1 MSEKKQIPP
10 IARPWMGK
18 AEAEAATRV
27 ITPRPLLIFPC
38 NGNGIEA
45 LDCLGPEFYPL
56 GFIDDA
62 PDKVNSKRFGITI
75 FGREALER
83 FPDAQ
88 VLAVPGSPISF
99 RERERI
105 VASLGVPVSRFARV
119 VHPLAR
125 ISPLATVGVNVLIM
139 AGVVITS
146 NAVIG
151 NHVCLLPNTVVHHDA
166 VVGDWSLIGSNVTI
180 AGNTTIGYN
189 CYIGSGASVMNGIK
203 VCDRVL
209 VGLGSNVIRDVPP
222 SITVAGNP
230 ARPL

>member
-1 MSEKKQIPP
+1 MSEKVPNIP
-10 IARPWMGK
+10 IAKPCLG
-18 AEAEAATRV
+18 EAEAVRRSIA
-27 ITPRPLLIFPC
+27 PRPLLIFPC

-45 LDCLGPEFYPL
+45 LDCLGSEFYPV

-62 PDKVNSKRFGITI
+62 SEKVNSEQFGITV
-75 FGREALER
+75 FGRKALER
-83 FPDAQ
+83 FPDAE
-88 VLAVPGSPISF
+88 VLAVPGSPMSF
-99 RERERI
+99 RERERV
-105 VASLGVPVSRFARV
+105 VASLGVPISRFARV

-125 ISPLATVGVNVLIM
+125 VSPLATVGVNVLIM

-166 VVGDWSLIGSNVTI
+166 VIGDWSLVGSNVTI

-189 CYIGSGASVMNGIK
+189 CYIGSGTSVMNGIK
-203 VCDRVL
+203 VCDRAL

-222 SITVAGNP
+222 STTVVGNP
-230 ARPL
+230 ARPLA